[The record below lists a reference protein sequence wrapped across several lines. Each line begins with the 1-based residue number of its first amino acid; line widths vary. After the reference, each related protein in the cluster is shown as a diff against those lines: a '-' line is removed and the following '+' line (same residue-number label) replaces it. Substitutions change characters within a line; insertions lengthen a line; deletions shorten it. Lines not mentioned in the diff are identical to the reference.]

1 MGLSHRDCGFRAP
14 AGTQE
19 ELSASAEVRAGCGG
33 RSRLFRAKEGA
44 ALRVRAWRTSA
55 RGRTALA
62 PDRGPEGPAPAAEL
76 RLRSRRAAQSPFQQ
90 LQGVAGP
97 CEKQPQLRG
106 PREHLLTSRGARS
119 AHSQHRGW
127 AGAPA
132 GEVPRFWDSFLKPQK

>member
-1 MGLSHRDCGFRAP
+1 MGLSHRDCGFCAP

-33 RSRLFRAKEGA
+33 RSQLFRAKEGA

-55 RGRTALA
+55 RGRTA
-62 PDRGPEGPAPAAEL
+62 DRGPEGPAPATGL

-97 CEKQPQLRG
+97 CEKQPQLRR

-119 AHSQHRGW
+119 AHSEHRG
-127 AGAPA
+127 
-132 GEVPRFWDSFLKPQK
+132 